1 MSDDEYNT
9 VASNMIK
16 GVSFLGPE
24 MADTFNNNETAILK
38 WATQIHLSP
47 TPLERAAYTERIC

>member
-1 MSDDEYNT
+1 
-9 VASNMIK
+9 MIK